1 MPAGAKKMFRSFVRA
16 IFGFDPPQT
25 TLTLIEHLAKY
36 DIIKTKNECGEDRYI
51 AVENESSDHL
61 DILITKCKRLLS
73 FVESH
78 GLEQKYTPLLTQFG
92 NEIENH
98 VQTKVNI
105 DHLFSKFEKIKKKI
119 KGNSMSNFNLSESE

>member
-1 MPAGAKKMFRSFVRA
+1 MLKNLLQV
-16 IFGFDPPQT
+16 IFGFMDSRKKKLFT
-25 TLTLIEHLAKY
+25 DYMLTHQ
-36 DIIKTKNECGEDRYI
+36 IIKTNNECGEDVYI
-51 AVENESSDHL
+51 AIEKQHDSNL
-61 DILITKCKRLLS
+61 DILVTKCKRLLS

-78 GLEQKYTPLLTQFG
+78 GLEQKYTPLLIQFG

-98 VQTKVNI
+98 VQTKMNI